1 MMKQQVYIYPGSD
14 HVFRTLWDDAR
25 GVEDLHIIDSLFLDA
40 SIESNI
46 LYFKRKN
53 KVLWKLFGQ
62 RILRHY
68 LKNIN
73 GLEKISRDSIVV
85 FSNISIRFLP
95 VSFLQKM
102 RSQGIKLVVYF
113 IDSISNINAK
123 EAFNYVN
130 LGLFDAV
137 FSFDKED
144 SDRYGFIHFY
154 TMYSRHY
161 TFKKKNSILYDAVY
175 IGSDKGRYR
184 MLTSLKNRCP
194 NSRFYVSMLNISEDQ
209 MNSSGF
215 QSNKSILYR
224 DSLEIVQKAN
234 CIIDLVLDP
243 KQSGLSL
250 RVYEAISFQK
260 KLVTNNPSIFD
271 FPFYNP
277 KFMLYIKNIEDIDE
291 KFITEKVQVDY
302 GYKDEFSPME
312 FVKNIRKNI
321 G

>member
-1 MMKQQVYIYPGSD
+1 MKQQVYIFPGSD

-25 GVEDLHIIDSLFLDA
+25 GAEDLRIIDSLFLDA
-40 SIESNI
+40 SIESKI

-62 RILRHY
+62 RILRCY

-73 GLEKISRDSIVV
+73 ALESIDRDSIVV
-85 FSNISIRFLP
+85 FSNISVRFLP

-102 RSQGIKLVVYF
+102 RTQGIKLVVYF

-123 EAFNYVN
+123 EAFNYVK

-137 FSFDKED
+137 YSFDKED
-144 SDRYGFIHFY
+144 SKRYGFIHFY

-161 TFKKKNSILYDAVY
+161 AFTKKSSILYDAVY

-184 MLTSLKNRCP
+184 MLTSLKNKCP
-194 NSRFYVSMLNISEDQ
+194 NSRFYVNMLNISEDQ
-209 MNSSGF
+209 MRSSGF

-291 KFITEKVQVDY
+291 KFIKEKLQVDY

-312 FVKNIRKNI
+312 FVKNIRKKI
-321 G
+321 R